1 MLLFAYWMGTYQLDH
16 GLSIIET
23 VGNDQQLNIAP
34 LTVRGDMSII
44 PDDMKI
50 QLVLKLFEYGFINF
64 FLCHVKNPFVL
75 IFRKCGVQSIKEFVY
90 NVSRSKS
97 WS

>member
-16 GLSIIET
+16 GLSTIET

-44 PDDMKI
+44 PDDTYIPQMRCSKY
-50 QLVLKLFEYGFINF
+50 K
-64 FLCHVKNPFVL
+64 
-75 IFRKCGVQSIKEFVY
+75 GVCV
-90 NVSRSKS
+90 
-97 WS
+97 